1 MPHLPPAGGAPWD
14 RDRMSDFSSR
24 RTRKEIVLFSVTA
37 LLIAQALYYNLA
49 TAEPGEVRFQ
59 LVVNRAGEN
68 FVIEAEGTRKV
79 YNQQFEFDGSR
90 IKFTADVEGEQV
102 RIKGTMESA
111 DQKETR
117 DFIVEGQVGEDWT
130 TLPMKTPKGSR
141 IGKIDLKM

>member
-1 MPHLPPAGGAPWD
+1 
-14 RDRMSDFSSR
+14 
-24 RTRKEIVLFSVTA
+24 VLFSVTA
-37 LLIAQALYYNLA
+37 LLIAQALYYNLT

-90 IKFTADVEGEQV
+90 IRFTADVEGEQV

-117 DFIVEGQVGEDWT
+117 DFVVEGQVGQDWT
-130 TLPMKTPKGSR
+130 TLPLMTPKGSR